1 MFFWPGRLIFPPTFD
16 PEELRLIVEVTAV
29 ADVAEVEGV
38 SIGVDLVSMDMA
50 LLKYLFFLRLSLS
63 ADEFPEFL
71 VLLSCWIAM
80 VCTRWRSLA
89 DNKLGLLIFSN
100 SRKSHNKLE
109 IKYRKKTKQ
118 KNILLKTTKIILA
131 SFPAQIWIFK
141 FIFCLAFAIEI
152 GMLNT
157 HGLLNLIEFK
167 FN

>member
-1 MFFWPGRLIFPPTFD
+1 MLKKMTQTKANFEALRWVIFINIFPPTFD

-50 LLKYLFFLRLSLS
+50 LLKYLFFFRLSLS
-63 ADEFPEFL
+63 AADEFPE
-71 VLLSCWIAM
+71 LLSCWTAM

-109 IKYRKKTKQ
+109 IKCQKT

-131 SFPAQIWIFK
+131 LFFQIHILGT
-141 FIFCLAFAIEI
+141 IY
-152 GMLNT
+152 
-157 HGLLNLIEFK
+157 
-167 FN
+167 